1 MPGKRAPKDGQEE
14 GGKKET
20 EARKLRAKAG
30 EPETPRA
37 GVGAKQGR
45 SALPGQRSAHASGK
59 DTRTG
64 GPEEGLEKGKKKR
77 RPEGCG
83 KGRGAGNAAC
93 RGRGKAGP
101 LRPPRPAQP
110 RPKAGSASP
119 ARAFAPL
126 AGRRAPRR
134 PGALGN
140 GNRAGAHPALR
151 RRRARPRVGGMSGP
165 GWEHVRP
172 RVGGMSGPR
181 WRHARPLGRCAP
193 APGPGSRTPRLGARA
208 GGPSAVRSQPASP
221 PSEARPDLP
230 WTQARQF
237 RAPGS
242 PLEQAQGSKAGK
254 PLIPRAHP
262 ASRRGRAARI
272 RG

>member
-45 SALPGQRSAHASGK
+45 SALPGQHNLGPRLAPLPQPGHLPLWQGDGPRAGQAPWETGTGQAR
-59 DTRTG
+59 TRRCG
-64 GPEEGLEKGKKKR
+64 GGAPGPGLE
-77 RPEGCG
+77 
-83 KGRGAGNAAC
+83 AC
-93 RGRGKAGP
+93 
-101 LRPPRPAQP
+101 
-110 RPKAGSASP
+110 P
-119 ARAFAPL
+119 AR
-126 AGRRAPRR
+126 
-134 PGALGN
+134 
-140 GNRAGAHPALR
+140 
-151 RRRARPRVGGMSGP
+151 VGSMSGP
-165 GWEHVRP
+165 GLD
-172 RVGGMSGPR
+172 
-181 WRHARPLGRCAP
+181 ARPVPGGGTPGPWVDARPPRGRAP
-193 APGPGSRTPRLGARA
+193 APPGWAFRAPRPGFRTPRPGARA